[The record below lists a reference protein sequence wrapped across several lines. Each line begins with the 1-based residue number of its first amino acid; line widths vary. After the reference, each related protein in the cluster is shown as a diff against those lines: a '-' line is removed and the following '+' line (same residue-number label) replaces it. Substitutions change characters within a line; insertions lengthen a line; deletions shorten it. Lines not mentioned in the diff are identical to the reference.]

1 MLLIINLL
9 FFVVALLLAV
19 GEFSMGLLGS
29 FVPSVLAIIAA
40 ALMLVLVNTSARS
53 RLVVWLALLA
63 NTALVLWLGYWLL
76 TAISGGNLVALLA
89 LAGSMAIPV
98 ANGVYALKAL
108 AKTAS
113 ASATSL

>member
-53 RLVVWLALLA
+53 RLVVWLA

-89 LAGSMAIPV
+89 LVGSMAIPV
-98 ANGVYALKAL
+98 ANGVHALKAL

-113 ASATSL
+113 ASASL